1 MTKRKDPKDKVKVGR
16 KSLYKSRYCKELV
29 DYMKEAGDPVYKH
42 SVSNGSFVKTKVG
55 NLPHYLSAFA
65 RKIGVA
71 FDTLNEW
78 TRVHPK
84 FSDAYKTAVK
94 AQEEMLASGTLAG
107 IYAAAGGIFALKNLH
122 RWKDRQEL
130 SGDPDHPVGM
140 VLYIPEEDKG

>member
-16 KSLYKSRYCKELV
+16 KSLYRSRYCKELV
-29 DYMKEAGDPVYKH
+29 DYMTEQGDPVYKH

-94 AQEEMLASGTLAG
+94 AQEETLASGTLAG
-107 IYAAAGGIFALKNLH
+107 IYAPAGGIFALKNLH

-130 SGDPDHPVGM
+130 SNDPDHPVGM